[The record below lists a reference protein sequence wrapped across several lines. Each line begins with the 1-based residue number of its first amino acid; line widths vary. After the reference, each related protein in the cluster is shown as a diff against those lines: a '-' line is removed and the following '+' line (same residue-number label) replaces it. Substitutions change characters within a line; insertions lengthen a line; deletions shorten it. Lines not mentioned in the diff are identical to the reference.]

1 VRRLWRTLPGFLRPV
16 VARTLELAL
25 RLSARRA
32 GLILVYHAVRADG
45 ATGAER
51 DVARAHDNALFEAQL
66 RHVRRRYRLVPARE
80 LLGAVRARRRGE
92 RFPLALTFDDDLP
105 THVQTALP
113 ALRIAGAPATFFLCG
128 ASLDRPYAFWWER
141 LQRAVDSGLDVA
153 RVLGEPLAPQTLALR
168 IEEETPSRRK
178 EIGDELGR
186 LVGED
191 PPGSGMRAKD
201 VRALAEAGFEI
212 GFHTRRHD
220 RLPPLSDALLRDALS
235 DGRDALEAAA
245 ACRLTMIAYP
255 HGRADQRI
263 AGAAR
268 AAGFEVGFTG
278 AGEAV
283 TARSDAL
290 LLSRIEPSFTD
301 LASFAGQ
308 LVDALLRAQR

>member
-1 VRRLWRTLPGFLRPV
+1 MLPGILRPV
-16 VARTLELAL
+16 IARALESAL

-32 GLILVYHAVRADG
+32 GLVLVYHAVRDYSA
-45 ATGAER
+45 GAER
-51 DVARAHDNALFEAQL
+51 EVDRAHPAELFAAQL
-66 RHVRRRYRLVPARE
+66 RHVQRRYRVVPARE

-92 RFPLALTFDDDLP
+92 RFPLALTFDDDLA

-113 ALRIAGAPATFFLCG
+113 ALLVAGAPATFFLCG
-128 ASLDRPYAFWWER
+128 ASLERPFAFWWER
-141 LQRAVDSGLDVA
+141 LQRAVDSGLDLTEVT
-153 RVLGEPLAPQTLALR
+153 GEPLAPRALALR

-191 PPGSGMRAKD
+191 PPASGMRATD

-220 RLPPLSDALLRDALS
+220 RLPPLSDASLRDALS

-245 ACRLTMIAYP
+245 GRRLTMIAYP
-255 HGRADQRI
+255 HGRADERV
-263 AGAAR
+263 AVAAR
-268 AAGFEVGFTG
+268 AAGFEFGFTG

-308 LVDALLRAQR
+308 LVDILRRAQR

>member
-1 VRRLWRTLPGFLRPV
+1 M
-16 VARTLELAL
+16 
-25 RLSARRA
+25 
-32 GLILVYHAVRADG
+32 
-45 ATGAER
+45 
-51 DVARAHDNALFEAQL
+51 
-66 RHVRRRYRLVPARE
+66 
-80 LLGAVRARRRGE
+80 RARRRGE

-113 ALRIAGAPATFFLCG
+113 ALLVAGAPATFFLCG
-128 ASLDRPYAFWWER
+128 ASLERPYAFWWER
-141 LQRAVDSGLDVA
+141 LQRAVDGGLDLTEVT
-153 RVLGEPLAPQTLALR
+153 GEQLAPRALALR
-168 IEEETPSRRK
+168 IEEETPSRRQ

-191 PPGSGMRAKD
+191 PPESGMRAAD
-201 VRALAEAGFEI
+201 VRALADAGFEI
-212 GFHTRRHD
+212 GFHTLRHD
-220 RLPPLSDALLRDALS
+220 RLPPLSDASLGDALS

-245 ACRLTMIAYP
+245 GGRLTLIAYP
-255 HGRADQRI
+255 HGRADERV

-268 AAGFEVGFTG
+268 AAGFEFGFTG

-308 LVDALLRAQR
+308 LVDTLRRAQR